1 MNPRAVLA
9 AAAWCLAAASS
20 YAAAPPD
27 SASVHTLAAGAAGG
41 ASFTQGATR
50 SPPPSTAADPKPDAE
65 NAPDDSIPLPIPPVA
80 PRIAEGDQYDRCMD
94 MLADDPAGA
103 DALAV
108 AWKTGGEAATQ
119 CHALAQVELGNP
131 AAGATLL
138 TDLAATSKADPGAR
152 AEVFGQAAQA
162 WTMAGNTAQAY
173 ATATQAITLSPD
185 DPDLRVTH
193 AIAALAVHQDRQAV
207 DDLTAVLAT
216 DPKRADALTLRATAH
231 RRLNEL
237 SDAEAD
243 IAAACA
249 QDPENPDALLE
260 RGIIRQ
266 RAGDR
271 DGARADWEKV
281 SDLSP
286 DSPTADLAQQD
297 LALLDAGPVQ

>member
-1 MNPRAVLA
+1 MPDVKPAPNPP
-9 AAAWCLAAASS
+9 
-20 YAAAPPD
+20 AP
-27 SASVHTLAAGAAGG
+27 A
-41 ASFTQGATR
+41 
-50 SPPPSTAADPKPDAE
+50 DAE
-65 NAPDDSIPLPIPPVA
+65 NAPDDAAPLPIPPVA

-108 AWKTGGEAATQ
+108 GWKNGGEAAMQ
-119 CHALAQVELGNP
+119 CHALAQIELGNP

-138 TDLAATSKADPGAR
+138 TALAGASTAEPTAR

-162 WTMAGNTAQAY
+162 WTMAGNADQAY

-185 DPDLRVTH
+185 DPELRVTH
-193 AIAALAVHQDRQAV
+193 AIAAIAVHQDREAI
-207 DDLTAVLAT
+207 DDLTDVLAT

-237 SDAEAD
+237 AQAKAD
-243 IAAACA
+243 IALACA

-266 RAGDR
+266 RSGDR
-271 DGARADWEKV
+271 DGARQDWEKAA
-281 SDLSP
+281 DLSP
-286 DSPTADLAQQD
+286 DTPTGDLAQQD